1 MAARRPTDLRAVR
14 RDEPAVAVDLRAVR
28 RDELAVAVD
37 ALDPLARREFFA
49 RMGAAL
55 ALAGL
60 SGCTRAPRE
69 EIVPYVVQPPEVV
82 PGRPRTYATAWAPDG
97 YAIGLLVET
106 HEGRPTK
113 VEGNPEHPAS
123 LGGAG
128 AREQA
133 SLATL
138 YDASRA
144 RACKEGTRI
153 VPWSDVARVLKNGRW
168 RAREGRGLHLV
179 LAPTSSP
186 TVARLLAALREAYP
200 HARVTFHTPLAKRN
214 AWDGARAAFGR
225 VVEPRFELAAAD
237 VVLSLDADLLARG
250 PAHLRLARAFA
261 ERRTGEHGAPPMNR
275 FYVVEPLVSVT
286 GAAAD
291 HRLAVKSADV
301 VAVAALLAGSIGAWP
316 NAGELAAVGRP
327 AEAHRRWVDAVARDL
342 VAHRGR
348 SLVVAGDDQPP
359 VVHALAHAMNAKLG
373 NVGATVHFA
382 PSPIVDAGEST
393 HGMDPLVDAL
403 DAGEVDTLVVASN
416 VAYTSPPTLDLTRRI
431 PRARERIYVGEHDD
445 ETSAFCTHFVTKTH
459 DFEAWSDA
467 CAFDGTLSVA
477 QPLLQPLYD
486 GHSPIDVLAVLVGR
500 ETSSAYDLVRETFA
514 TTARA
519 RGVPGDHAFRSALKK
534 GFVDRTAFART
545 EVRVDESA
553 VARLVREE
561 AQRAHDVEPPPI
573 TDARLELVARPD
585 PSLHDGSTAPNA
597 WLLEL
602 PSPVT
607 SLTWTNAATLA
618 TTTARALGLVTGDE
632 IELRSNDGRVVAPV
646 CVVAGQ
652 ADGTVGLTLGWGRTH
667 GPEVARGRGAN
678 AYALGPTEHV
688 NVAVTKTGRTRT
700 LATTQPHRSL
710 EGRDASIA
718 RHATRDEAASA
729 RPPKKPLS
737 LYEPADHDSAREPR
751 WAMAVDLSRCTGCG
765 ACVVACQAENNV
777 PTVGE
782 TGVAN
787 GRAMHWL
794 RVDRYE
800 VGDEGAPDRVFQPML
815 CQHCE
820 KAPCEYVCPVNA
832 TVHSDD
838 GLNAMVY
845 NRCVGTRFCSNNC
858 PYKVRRFNWFDFHRD
873 EHPVEQLVHNP
884 NVTVRERGVMEK
896 CTFCVQRLRAHEIR
910 RERGEAPPPV
920 QTACQQTCPSGAIVF
935 GDLRDE
941 ASPVARL
948 HRSARAYAALDE
960 LGTRPRIR
968 YLTRLKNPN
977 PELA

>member
-1 MAARRPTDLRAVR
+1 MPERPPTDLRAAR
-14 RDEPAVAVDLRAVR
+14 RAELTVAI
-28 RDELAVAVD
+28 EE
-37 ALDPLARREFFA
+37 LDPIARREFFA
-49 RMGAAL
+49 RMGATL

-69 EIVPYVVQPPEVV
+69 EIVPYVVQPPEIM
-82 PGRPRTYATAWAPDG
+82 PGRPRTYATALAPDG
-97 YAIGLLVET
+97 YAVGLLVET

-144 RACKEGTRI
+144 QACKEGARI
-153 VPWSDVARVLKNGRW
+153 VPWSAIARGLKSGRW
-168 RAREGRGLHLV
+168 REREGRGLHLV

-186 TVARLLAALREAYP
+186 TVARLLEALREACP
-200 HARVTFHTPLAKRN
+200 HARVTFSTSPAKRN
-214 AWDGARAAFGR
+214 AWEGTRAAFGR
-225 VVEPRFELAAAD
+225 VVEPRFDLAETD
-237 VVLSLDADLLARG
+237 VILSLDADVLARG
-250 PAHLRLARAFA
+250 PSHLRLSRAYA
-261 ERRTGEHGAPPMNR
+261 ERRTGERDVPAMNR
-275 FYVVEPLVSVT
+275 LYVVEPLVSLT

-301 VAVAALLAGSIGAWP
+301 VAIAARLALTIGAWP
-316 NAGELAAVGRP
+316 NADELAAIARS
-327 AEAHRRWVDAVARDL
+327 AEPHRLWVDAVARDL

-359 VVHALAHAMNAKLG
+359 LVHALAHAVNAKLG
-373 NVGATVHFA
+373 NVGTTVDFA
-382 PSPIVDAGEST
+382 PSPIVDAGAPS
-393 HGMDPLVDAL
+393 HGMVPLLQAL
-403 DAGEVDTLVVASN
+403 DAGEVETLIVASN
-416 VAYTSPPTLDLTRRI
+416 VAYASPATLDLARHL
-431 PRARERIYVGEHDD
+431 PRARERIYIGEHDD
-445 ETSAFCTHFVTKTH
+445 ETSAFCTHFVARAH
-459 DFEAWSDA
+459 DFECWSDA
-467 CAFDGTLSVA
+467 RAFDGTLSVA

-486 GHSPIDVLAVLVGR
+486 GRSLLDVLAVLVGR
-500 ETSSAYDLVRETFA
+500 ETASAYDLVRETFSVA
-514 TTARA
+514 TASTAGPTRGRSDDVDRA
-519 RGVPGDHAFRSALKK
+519 LRSALKK
-534 GFVDRTAFART
+534 GFIDRTAFERT
-545 EVRVDESA
+545 EVRIDEAA
-553 VARLVREE
+553 VAHLVRDE
-561 AQRAHDVEPPPI
+561 ARRISAATARRVDVTE
-573 TDARLELVARPD
+573 ARFELVTRPD

-602 PSPVT
+602 PSPIT
-607 SLTWTNAATLA
+607 SLTWTNAATISP
-618 TTTARALGLVTGDE
+618 TTARALGLASGDE
-632 IELRSNDGRVVAPV
+632 VELRSNGGRVIAPA
-646 CVVAGQ
+646 CVVPGQ
-652 ADGTVGLTLGWGRTH
+652 ADGTVGLTLGWGRTM

-678 AYALGPTEHV
+678 AYALGAEERGEV
-688 NVAVTKTGRTRT
+688 VVTKTGRTRD

-718 RHATRDEAASA
+718 RHATRDEAAST
-729 RPPKKPLS
+729 PPRKKPLS
-737 LYEPADHDSAREPR
+737 LYEPTSDRGSAREPR

-782 TGVAN
+782 VGVAK

-800 VGDEGAPDRVFQPML
+800 VGDADAPARVFQPML

-873 EHPVEQLVHNP
+873 ESPVEQLVHNP

-896 CTFCVQRLRAHEIR
+896 CSFCVQRLRAHEIR
-910 RERGEAPPPV
+910 RERGEKPPPV

-941 ASPVARL
+941 TSPVAHL

-960 LGTRPRIR
+960 LGTSPRIR